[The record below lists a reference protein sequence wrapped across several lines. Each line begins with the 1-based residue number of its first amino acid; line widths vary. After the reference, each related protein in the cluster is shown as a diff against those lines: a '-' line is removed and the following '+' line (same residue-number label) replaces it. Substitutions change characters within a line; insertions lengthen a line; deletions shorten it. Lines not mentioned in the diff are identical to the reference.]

1 MDKKF
6 VHVENLCI
14 SVCKTLCILHAKLCA
29 FFTSIVTICVFLM
42 FPTKFSHLS
51 HRLFHSHTTPVN
63 KQSFPLF
70 HIPYY
75 YYYNLFININNNY
88 RKEIL

>member
-63 KQSFPLF
+63 KQSEIMKIQLLSAAKIVLATF
-70 HIPYY
+70 
-75 YYYNLFININNNY
+75 FIDS
-88 RKEIL
+88 